1 MQQRYGTIRKMIIL
15 FTAAAFLLFSSGGC
29 SLYLLHNLNDPIG
42 NGGGTDGETGEL
54 VVTINSAGVK
64 TLTPPISMTPAGYT
78 VSGSDGNGGTFEE
91 NTAASSVTI
100 PNLTFGTWTVTVDA
114 LNEIGTIIGRGQN
127 QVDVNAGQTST
138 INVVIAELDGAGSL
152 ELSLLWPA
160 GDTQNPA
167 VQATLIPVAGS
178 SINLA
183 FTIPTPGNAV
193 SSQSDIPKGYYTLEL
208 QLLDNGIAV
217 AGVAE
222 IVRIVKD
229 QTTSGT
235 FEFTEINSPGG
246 GVAVEIT
253 PEIYDPIEVTLSGQ
267 VDTLETGSTMTV
279 TASVPPDTGSIACTW
294 YINGLSKATG
304 SSYTVGAGL
313 VEGNYR
319 LDVTVMTTDGSRA
332 GSATHSFQVTPGAVT
347 QATLEWDPNSEADL
361 AGYKL
366 HYGLASGSYDTT
378 IDVGNQTT
386 YTLTDLPVGETY
398 YIAATAYNI
407 SGMESGYSN
416 EVIFDS
422 SS

>member
-1 MQQRYGTIRKMIIL
+1 MQLRYGTIKKTFIL
-15 FTAAAFLLFSSGGC
+15 FSAAAFLLFSSGGC
-29 SLYLLHNLNDPIG
+29 SLYLLHNLDDPIG
-42 NGGGTDGETGEL
+42 SGGGTDGETGEL

-78 VSGSDGNGGTFEE
+78 ITGNDGNGGAFEE

-100 PNLTFGTWTVTVDA
+100 PNLAFGTWTVTVDA
-114 LNEIGTIIGRGQN
+114 LNDIGTIIGRGQN
-127 QVDVNAGQTST
+127 QVDVNAGQTSN
-138 INVVIAELDGAGSL
+138 INVVVAELDGSGTL
-152 ELSLLWPA
+152 DLSLLWPA
-160 GDTQNPA
+160 GDTQNPSVA
-167 VQATLIPVAGS
+167 ATLNPVAGS
-178 SINLA
+178 SIDLT

-193 SSQSDIPKGYYTLEL
+193 SSQSDIPRGYYTLEL

-229 QTTSGT
+229 QATSGT
-235 FEFTEINSPGG
+235 FEFTEIDSPGG

-267 VDTLETGSTMTV
+267 VDTLETGTAMTV
-279 TASVPPDTGSIACTW
+279 TASVPSDTGSVAFSW
-294 YINGLSKATG
+294 YINGLFKASG
-304 SSYTVGAGL
+304 SSYTLGADL
-313 VEGNYR
+313 VEGTYR
-319 LDVTVMTTDGSRA
+319 LDVTVMASDGSRA
-332 GSATHSFQVTPGAVT
+332 GSATHTFQVIAGAVT

-386 YTLTDLPVGETY
+386 YTITDLDVGETY
-398 YIAATAYNI
+398 YIAATAYNTT
-407 SGMESGYSN
+407 GLESGYSN